1 MAIWKL
7 LLEKMQ
13 IELTFNW
20 ERRENLNKEDF
31 TLLRVDR
38 KDGHE
43 DYWYETSK
51 TANEYFT
58 DKYMEQSMKAVFRVV
73 YSKDEDIVGVER
85 TFPFNYDVI
94 TPEDDELKSILRELS
109 I

>member
-1 MAIWKL
+1 M
-7 LLEKMQ
+7 
-13 IELTFNW
+13 
-20 ERRENLNKEDF
+20 NKEDF

-51 TANEYFT
+51 VANEYLT

-73 YSKDEDIVGVER
+73 YSKDEDIVGIER

-109 I
+109 K